1 MTPPPFP
8 SDPAHPAHRF
18 PPPGCGWVKVVD
30 DAPCAKQP
38 GHTDVPHRCYSPYG
52 DGRWVDYDVATEAE
66 LQRSVSWLRT
76 DPDLISRGW
85 VKTFNR
91 RLASDVLVPPAG
103 ELRSRSVRR
112 NNLRV
117 VMTEAGHSN
126 DYIAAEM
133 ARFDAAEAARPKVT
147 APALDAGRPLGDLEV
162 AVVQAAA
169 RELARQLA
177 THEPGVMR
185 RWDAAAL
192 ARAVL
197 EAAVGIDTADGSLL
211 ASVAAGRHDEA
222 FALLSAVDGVKATG
236 GAVEIAGVR
245 IEACDDRGRTATM
258 RAMEE
263 PMRTACPHGGSHW
276 VENADRT
283 APAPAGQP
291 GELADYGVDGHRH
304 DCKKP
309 GSIECEC
316 AANPAAYV
324 GPKGIATAYVEG
336 QLLLDEDG
344 DPIAMA
350 VGRDWARIIGDWRTD
365 AALVRFVGD
374 HAARALADAWSAA
387 VEDEPAPL
395 EVAQRAHLLLGLGDV
410 ELVEGGGAR

>member
-1 MTPPPFP
+1 MVIDDR
-8 SDPAHPAHRF
+8 DP
-18 PPPGCGWVKVVD
+18 
-30 DAPCAKQP
+30 DAPGAPIAPTAK
-38 GHTDVPHRCYSPYG
+38 
-52 DGRWVDYDVATEAE
+52 
-66 LQRSVSWLRT
+66 
-76 DPDLISRGW
+76 
-85 VKTFNR
+85 
-91 RLASDVLVPPAG
+91 
-103 ELRSRSVRR
+103 
-112 NNLRV
+112 
-117 VMTEAGHSN
+117 
-126 DYIAAEM
+126 
-133 ARFDAAEAARPKVT
+133 
-147 APALDAGRPLGDLEV
+147 
-162 AVVQAAA
+162 AAA

-197 EAAVGIDTADGSLL
+197 EAAVTIDTADGGLL

-222 FALLSAVDGVKATG
+222 FALLSAVDTIKATG

-245 IEACDDRGRTATM
+245 IEPCDDRGRTATM

-263 PMRTACPHGGSHW
+263 PMRTACPHGDPHW
-276 VENADRT
+276 VENDDRR
-283 APAPAGQP
+283 AP
-291 GELADYGVDGHRH
+291 
-304 DCKKP
+304 
-309 GSIECEC
+309 I
-316 AANPAAYV
+316 AA
-324 GPKGIATAYVEG
+324 AYVEG

-365 AALVRFVGD
+365 AVLVRFVGD

-395 EVAQRAHLLLGLGDV
+395 EVAQRAHVLLGLGDV